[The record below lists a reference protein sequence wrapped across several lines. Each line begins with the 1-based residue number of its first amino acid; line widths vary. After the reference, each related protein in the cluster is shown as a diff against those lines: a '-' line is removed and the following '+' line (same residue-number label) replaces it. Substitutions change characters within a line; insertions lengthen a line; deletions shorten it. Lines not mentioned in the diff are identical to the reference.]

1 MSEKPII
8 DFESEWASF
17 MASPIREEVQNSIN
31 DQLTETSK
39 VFDIL
44 DGTHAKWNGEMLGIL
59 TVFKTDDLISLL
71 AAWEEAADGNWL
83 AQKEVLLWLEKWM
96 DFITECVDAGPL

>member
-31 DQLTETSK
+31 DQLTETSN

-96 DFITECVDAGPL
+96 DFITEGVDAGPL

>member
-31 DQLTETSK
+31 DQLTETSN

-83 AQKEVLLWLEKWM
+83 AQKEVWLWLEKWM